1 MFRSIFQALFLVGG
15 VAVGILAS
23 KIFYPGA
30 SQRFIWRLAEHAA
43 PDVPRQALAGK
54 YKSD

>member
-1 MFRSIFQALFLVGG
+1 MFQALFLVGG